1 MFTYCMIMAGSEY
14 LPNIERVGLKVAI
27 KHFGNY
33 KDFEGVLK
41 FLREHKVH
49 KDRVPVAYE
58 MQAK

>member
-1 MFTYCMIMAGSEY
+1 MIMAGSEY